1 VLKRFLILWAAN
13 GIGLFL
19 AAGLLSGIDYGNN
32 LAALLIASL
41 VFGVINSLIRP
52 LVVILSL
59 PAIIL
64 TMGLFTLVVNALML
78 YLTSRIYPN
87 FQVKSIWSAI
97 AAVAIVWL
105 VNYVFD
111 IFATK
116 GEKI

>member
-1 VLKRFLILWAAN
+1 MLKRFLVLWAAN
-13 GIGLFL
+13 ALGLFL

-32 LAALLIASL
+32 IIALIIASL
-41 VFGVINSLIRP
+41 IFGLVNSLIRP

-59 PAIIL
+59 PAIVL
-64 TMGLFTLVVNALML
+64 TMGLFTLIVNALML

-97 AAVAIVWL
+97 AAVIIVWL
-105 VNYVFD
+105 VNYIFD
-111 IFATK
+111 IFTTK